1 MGEEIK
7 DAKLMISFDDGKTLQ
22 PLEIK
27 DVEITCSHPEIKE
40 TEGIIRR
47 LMTSADITFTAEA
60 KVNKTLLRIITGS
73 ASNNARKRYHYP
85 KRRHI
90 ANLVKFHKRIQKAIN
105 KHMKIPYYKFPW
117 WADVNINRR
126 SK

>member
-7 DAKLMISFDDGKTLQ
+7 DAELMVSFDDGETLQ

-27 DVEITCSHPEIKE
+27 DVEITCGCPEIKE
-40 TEGIIRR
+40 TERITRR

-60 KVNKTLLRIITGS
+60 KVNKTLLGIITGS

-85 KRRHI
+85 KRRHVP
-90 ANLVKFHKRIQKAIN
+90 NLIKFHKRIQKAIN
-105 KHMKIPYYKFPW
+105 KHMRIPYYKFPW
-117 WADVNINRR
+117 WADINMERR